1 MNLFLY
7 LSKQRRLRRW
17 METSPTA
24 HRLTS
29 RFIAGLTVEE
39 AVRVAT
45 ELRAMG
51 ARSTLNH
58 LGENVSRPEDA
69 ERARD
74 AYVEAVRAAAP
85 LEGTIAM
92 KLTAIGLDESKADTL
107 VRLAVELGTRVEIDM
122 EESSF
127 TERTLQVV
135 YKMHERHGG
144 GVRAVIQAYL
154 YRSEKDIET
163 LCDRRIPVRLCKG
176 AYNEPAT
183 VAYPNKADVDS
194 NYIKLMNV
202 LLERGTDPALATHD
216 DNIIEQAVRHPRD
229 RQTFEFQMLHGV
241 RRDLQAR
248 VVKEGY
254 RLRVYVPYGAA
265 WYPYFMR
272 RLGERPANVLFLARS
287 LMR

>member
-1 MNLFLY
+1 MDGNIAHGPPPHLALY
-7 LSKQRRLRRW
+7 RGTHCRRGRPRRNGA
-17 METSPTA
+17 P
-24 HRLTS
+24 
-29 RFIAGLTVEE
+29 GD
-39 AVRVAT
+39 
-45 ELRAMG
+45 G

-69 ERARD
+69 ERALD
-74 AYVEAVRAAAP
+74 AYLEALRAAAP

-92 KLTAIGLDESKADTL
+92 KLTAIGLDESKVDTL

-183 VAYPNKADVDS
+183 VAYPKKADVDA
-194 NYIKLMNV
+194 NYRKLMNV

-216 DNIIEQAVRHPRD
+216 DNIIEQAVRHPPRSPD
-229 RQTFEFQMLHGV
+229 I
-241 RRDLQAR
+241 R
-248 VVKEGY
+248 VPDAPRSPSRPSGKSSEEGY